1 MSMLASNTAVQHV
14 DSNALPDWMRCER
27 TKVLNSHTTPK
38 ESGKSIVYWMQRDVR
53 TVDNWALLYA
63 AWLAEHHDVPLHV
76 MYCLHPPPIEQVT
89 SDLPPKIMVET
100 KMTQRHGSFLLGG
113 LQCVHSELKQKNVPL
128 HVILPTSPTTVG
140 DAVVDFLDSVQPRS
154 VVCDFSPLRTY
165 RNWMEHQTAP
175 RLMQIPMIQVDAHNV
190 VPVWHASP
198 KPEVGART
206 LRPKL
211 HKVVDT
217 FLTDFPSFGG
227 NTHVCPTCPEF
238 AMDTYTTY
246 LDMDTTVPPVPWAK
260 PGTAHALIQFDA
272 FAKSGLAKFDELRNN
287 PNLPNVCSNLSP
299 WLNHGHVSFQSLA
312 RLVKK
317 LNKYANGT
325 ASYIEEGLVR
335 RELSDN
341 FVYYSPTNYD
351 DLTAAAEWAQDT
363 LQVHASDPR
372 EWTYTTEE
380 LTHAQSHD
388 GLWNAAQLQ
397 LTEQGTMHG
406 FLRMYWAKKILE
418 WTPNPSVALRTAQYL
433 NDKYALDGNDPN
445 GFVGVGWSIMGI
457 HDMGWKEREIF
468 GKIRYMNYAGCKR
481 KFLVDEFVNKYS
493 PASENAIKAA
503 AAVGKEAEGTKK
515 KASAVKGTA
524 KKAPPTTA
532 GPTSAGKKR
541 KA

>member
-1 MSMLASNTAVQHV
+1 VRKIIINDESTSGQRLGIYCMTIISSLLFARRRSTAIVLLGTATCSAFTTRTLRLSSLFSDTKPPWIHSTRAMSMLASNTAVQHV

-198 KPEVGART
+198 KREVGART

-260 PGTAHALIQFDA
+260 PGTAHAMIQFDA

-287 PNLPNVCSNLSP
+287 PNLPNVCSNPYRPGS
-299 WLNHGHVSFQSLA
+299 
-312 RLVKK
+312 
-317 LNKYANGT
+317 
-325 ASYIEEGLVR
+325 
-335 RELSDN
+335 
-341 FVYYSPTNYD
+341 
-351 DLTAAAEWAQDT
+351 
-363 LQVHASDPR
+363 
-372 EWTYTTEE
+372 
-380 LTHAQSHD
+380 
-388 GLWNAAQLQ
+388 
-397 LTEQGTMHG
+397 TMG
-406 FLRMYWAKKILE
+406 MYRFKAW
-418 WTPNPSVALRTAQYL
+418 P
-433 NDKYALDGNDPN
+433 
-445 GFVGVGWSIMGI
+445 GW
-457 HDMGWKEREIF
+457 
-468 GKIRYMNYAGCKR
+468 
-481 KFLVDEFVNKYS
+481 
-493 PASENAIKAA
+493 
-503 AAVGKEAEGTKK
+503 
-515 KASAVKGTA
+515 
-524 KKAPPTTA
+524 
-532 GPTSAGKKR
+532 
-541 KA
+541 